1 MEIDANQKTKR
12 ESLAARFKKYFV
24 ASSGVSR
31 KIEIDFQNLKFVF
44 LAGVLVFVGFVLFLP
59 SEPDVE
65 FSAKMET
72 TDRGAESAIENSGDS
87 TREGGSG
94 NLRGLWGA
102 PPPDYQRGG
111 GGGGMMNY
119 NTSTLLNPSGGNAKT
134 QIRAGLRL
142 PLVIRDKFIVSD
154 SPVPI
159 LAELILNTST
169 DSGLALPAG
178 TSFYGEASFQRG
190 GERAQVRFT
199 RISLPSG
206 EIRPISGIAVGK
218 DGQPGLPG
226 RVYSDGV
233 RNTAGQVVTT
243 FVGGLA
249 AGSVETDALGRSRG
263 GFENGLLTA
272 IAVTAKD
279 RARDYGEKMKAE
291 REWIE
296 VPDGFECDALLG
308 ESLNLGGDRE
318 Q

>member
-1 MEIDANQKTKR
+1 MEIDSKSNPKR
-12 ESLAARFKKYFV
+12 KSVGARFKEYFI
-24 ASSGVSR
+24 ASSGFSR

-44 LAGVLVFVGFVLFLP
+44 FAAVLLFVGFVLFLP
-59 SEPDVE
+59 SEQDVE
-65 FSAKMET
+65 FSGRLTSTESDSEAIAQDHGET
-72 TDRGAESAIENSGDS
+72 SPESHG
-87 TREGGSG
+87 R
-94 NLRGLWGA
+94 LRGLWGA
-102 PPPDYQRGG
+102 PQPNYGRGG
-111 GGGGMMNY
+111 AGGSAMNY
-119 NTSTLLNPSGGNAKT
+119 NTSTLLNSSGGNAKT

-142 PLVIRDKFIVSD
+142 PLIIRDKFIVSD

-159 LAELILNTST
+159 LAELILNAST

-190 GERAQVRFT
+190 GDRAQVRFT

-206 EIRPISGIAVGK
+206 EIRAISGIGVGK

-279 RARDYGEKMKAE
+279 RAQDYGEKMKAE

-308 ESLNLGGDRE
+308 ESFNLGGDRE

>member
-1 MEIDANQKTKR
+1 MEIDSKPTPTR
-12 ESLAARFKKYFV
+12 ESIVVRIKKYFI

-44 LAGVLVFVGFVLFLP
+44 FAASLLFIGFVLFLP
-59 SEPDVE
+59 SEQDVE
-65 FSAKMET
+65 FSSRLVSDEPDSESTMENQ
-72 TDRGAESAIENSGDS
+72 GEPN
-87 TREGGSG
+87 REGTHGH
-94 NLRGLWGA
+94 LRGLWGA
-102 PPPDYQRGG
+102 PQPNYRRGSTGG
-111 GGGGMMNY
+111 GSMNY
-119 NTSTLLNPSGGNAKT
+119 NTSTLLNSSGGNAKT

-159 LAELILNTST
+159 LAELILNTT
-169 DSGLALPAG
+169 TESGLALPAR

-190 GERAQVRFT
+190 GNRAQVRFT

-206 EIRPISGIAVGK
+206 EIRPISGIGVGK

-279 RARDYGEKMKAE
+279 RAQDYGEKMKAE

-296 VPDGFECDALLG
+296 VPDGFECDALIG